1 MKNKNMKTQ
10 GKLAALLTA
19 ALLGLAS
26 PALAQNLGISATGVV
41 PDPSAGLD
49 VNFTDKG
56 VLIPRIALTSTT
68 SAGPISNPANSLL
81 VYNTTNNPAAGL
93 TPGYYYNAGTTSSP
107 IWVRLLNGGSPS
119 DAWLT
124 LGNAGTNSGLHFIG
138 TTDDRSL
145 RFRTNNLHRMVIDST
160 GNVGIGTKVPGAR
173 LEVFNTAA

>member
-1 MKNKNMKTQ
+1 MKKKIIQLNQ
-10 GKLAALLTA
+10 LAALSTA
-19 ALLGLAS
+19 VLLGLTG
-26 PALAQNLGISATGVV
+26 PTLAQNLGISATGVV
-41 PDPSAGLD
+41 PDASAGLD